1 MNRKPGTMV
10 AMAQVRAEIQGAT
23 AEMISGSV
31 VASETGAEQPPSTG
45 ELPFGFA
52 SGHSNQ
58 QRKDEPVM
66 KNTNLGLIAASV
78 VLALSMGGELA
89 AQPQPNANQNEGR
102 NPRPDWQN
110 MDGQQMQQFIQ
121 RRMME
126 TFRERLEV
134 TDDAEWKI
142 VEERL
147 GRVTQARMATVAD
160 GAGMM
165 GMGAMAFGRG
175 GPGGRGGEGP
185 GGGRGLG
192 GLFGQPSAEA
202 QALQQAIDA
211 KAPAADIK
219 AKLAKLQEA
228 RRQKQADL
236 VKAQEDLR
244 KVLTQR
250 QEAIAVLMGLLD

>member
-1 MNRKPGTMV
+1 MV
-10 AMAQVRAEIQGAT
+10 GAAQGRSEVQRAAVELN
-23 AEMISGSV
+23 SGSAA
-31 VASETGAEQPPSTG
+31 ASEAGANGQPSTSD
-45 ELPFGFA
+45 LLSGFA

-58 QRKDEPVM
+58 QLNDERVM
-66 KNTNLGLIAASV
+66 KKTNPWLIAVGAIL
-78 VLALSMGGELA
+78 VLTAVGNLA
-89 AQPQPNANQNEGR
+89 AQTQQNTNQNEGR

-192 GLFGQPSAEA
+192 GLFGQPSVEA

-211 KAPAADIK
+211 KAPAAEIK
-219 AKLAKLQEA
+219 SKLAKLQEA
-228 RRQKQADL
+228 RQQKQASL
-236 VKAQEDLR
+236 LKAQDDLR

>member
-1 MNRKPGTMV
+1 MKKTN
-10 AMAQVRAEIQGAT
+10 
-23 AEMISGSV
+23 SV
-31 VASETGAEQPPSTG
+31 
-45 ELPFGFA
+45 
-52 SGHSNQ
+52 
-58 QRKDEPVM
+58 
-66 KNTNLGLIAASV
+66 LIAASV
-78 VLALSMGGELA
+78 VLALIIGGDLA
-89 AQPQPNANQNEGR
+89 AHGQQNTNQNEGR

-134 TDDAEWKI
+134 PDDAEWKI

-185 GGGRGLG
+185 GGGRGFG

-211 KAPAADIK
+211 KAPTAEIK
-219 AKLAKLQEA
+219 SKLAKLQEV

-236 VKAQEDLR
+236 VRAQDDLR

>member
-1 MNRKPGTMV
+1 
-10 AMAQVRAEIQGAT
+10 
-23 AEMISGSV
+23 
-31 VASETGAEQPPSTG
+31 
-45 ELPFGFA
+45 
-52 SGHSNQ
+52 
-58 QRKDEPVM
+58 M
-66 KNTNLGLIAASV
+66 KKTNPWLIAVGA
-78 VLALSMGGELA
+78 VLVLTAVGNLA
-89 AQPQPNANQNEGR
+89 AQTQPNTNQNEGR

-175 GPGGRGGEGP
+175 GPGGRGGEAP

-211 KAPAADIK
+211 KAPAAEIK
-219 AKLAKLQEA
+219 SKLAKLQEA
-228 RRQKQADL
+228 RQQKQASL
-236 VKAQEDLR
+236 LKAQDDLR

>member
-1 MNRKPGTMV
+1 
-10 AMAQVRAEIQGAT
+10 
-23 AEMISGSV
+23 
-31 VASETGAEQPPSTG
+31 
-45 ELPFGFA
+45 
-52 SGHSNQ
+52 
-58 QRKDEPVM
+58 M
-66 KNTNLGLIAASV
+66 KKTNPWLIAAGA
-78 VLALSMGGELA
+78 VLVLTAVGNLA
-89 AQPQPNANQNEGR
+89 AQTQQSTNQNEGR

-211 KAPAADIK
+211 KAPAAEIK
-219 AKLAKLQEA
+219 SKLAKLQEA
-228 RRQKQADL
+228 RQKKQASL
-236 VKAQEDLR
+236 LKAQDDLR